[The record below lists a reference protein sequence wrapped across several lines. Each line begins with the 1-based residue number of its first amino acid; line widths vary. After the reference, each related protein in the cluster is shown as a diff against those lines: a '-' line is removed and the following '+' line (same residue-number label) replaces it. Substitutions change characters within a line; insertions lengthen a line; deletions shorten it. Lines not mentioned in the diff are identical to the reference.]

1 VRWGWTVMQS
11 HRVGAHSKKKHE
23 CFFIYRRCYPAF
35 DCGASFL
42 RPKFEIFC
50 KMAGN
55 GGDITAGQRALPCPG
70 RRSRAQI
77 HPA

>member
-1 VRWGWTVMQS
+1 MQG

-50 KMAGN
+50 KKVGN
-55 GGDITAGQRALPCPG
+55 GCDMAVSLRVLHGSANRYCIE
-70 RRSRAQI
+70 I